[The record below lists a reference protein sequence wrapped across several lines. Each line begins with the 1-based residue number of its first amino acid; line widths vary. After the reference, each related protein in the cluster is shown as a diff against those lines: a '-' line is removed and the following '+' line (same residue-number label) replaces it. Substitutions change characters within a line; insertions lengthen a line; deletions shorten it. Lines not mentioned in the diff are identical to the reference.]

1 MTSEL
6 EAHCPRIDLERA
18 LFEVDALR
26 LELFSEALD
35 TPIGANAGI
44 ARPMAIKPPWEAP
57 ATRE

>member
-1 MTSEL
+1 LKPTV
-6 EAHCPRIDLERA
+6 PRIDLDRA
-18 LFEVDALR
+18 LFGVDALR